1 MRERELIER
10 HVAAYAA
17 YFGVSPALVEEAG
30 DVLVRFP
37 VHRER
42 EYAAAI
48 ARVDELGSHP
58 ALRAYLQRLGFDWG
72 SEGYFST
79 IPSLEAFAARRR
91 REGAGDSG
99 FEPAVFE
106 VTSLAIDPAAW
117 LSACARGFVPFA
129 FGTTALYARLARRRL
144 LAPPWRRRA
153 ERYFLWGLQH
163 DMTRHALF
171 THRVPADVVRST
183 GDRIAAFLER
193 RRPVIT
199 PAPLLRFYES
209 DLVRCCQSVWRDLPS
224 ADGFEAAFRA
234 RSVTTRLE
242 TMLAERLRAAER
254 PSVVWL
260 FDDATSPATQPTRE
274 RT

>member
-1 MRERELIER
+1 VRERELIER

-48 ARVDELGSHP
+48 ARIDELGTHP
-58 ALRAYLQRLGFDWG
+58 ALRAYVRRLGFDWG
-72 SEGYFST
+72 PEGYLSRA
-79 IPSLEAFAARRR
+79 PSLEAFETRRR
-91 REGAGDSG
+91 QEGAGESG
-99 FEPAVFE
+99 FAPKVFE
-106 VTSLAIDPAAW
+106 VSRLAIDPAAW
-117 LSACARGFVPFA
+117 LSACTRGFVPFA
-129 FGTTALYARLARRRL
+129 FGTTALYARLGRRRL

-163 DMTRHALF
+163 DVTRHALF
-171 THRVPADVVRST
+171 THRVPAGVVRSI
-183 GDRIAAFLER
+183 GDRVAAFLER

-224 ADGFEAAFRA
+224 ADRFESAFCA
-234 RSVTTRLE
+234 RPVADRLE
-242 TMLAERLRAAER
+242 VMLGDRLREAERR
-254 PSVVWL
+254 SWVWL
-260 FDDATSPATQPTRE
+260 FDDATSPSRPQRE